1 MKSICSAD
9 HIVGYNE
16 SAIAK
21 GENNDCVVRA
31 IASTFGLEY
40 DVAHKFAADKL
51 KRQPRKGTFNTALKL
66 SSWMDNIKGIPY
78 SVIPKENLIYPGSAR
93 HQKNGGKPTNIT
105 LSMFIEKYPKGK
117 YLVIKK
123 GHAFS
128 VIDGVVVGNASDGN
142 HLRVKIYFAIKVEE

>member
-9 HIVGYNE
+9 HIIGYSE

-21 GENNDCVVRA
+21 GERNDCVVRA
-31 IASTFGLEY
+31 IASTFGLKY
-40 DVAHKFAADKL
+40 DIAHKFVADEFDRKS
-51 KRQPRKGTFNTALKL
+51 RKGTYSTSLKL
-66 SSWMDNIKGIPY
+66 GARNNIMGINY
-78 SVIPKENLIYPGSAR
+78 KCIPQPDLTYRGSAR
-93 HQKNGGKPTNIT
+93 HQMNGGKPVPIT

-128 VIDGVVVGNASDGN
+128 VIDGVVVGNTSDGN
-142 HLRVKIYFAIKVEE
+142 HLRVKICFALKVEE

>member
-9 HIVGYNE
+9 HIIGYNE

-21 GENNDCVVRA
+21 GERNDCVVRA
-31 IASTFGLEY
+31 VASTFGLEY
-40 DVAHKFAADKL
+40 NIAHRFVAEEFGRK
-51 KRQPRKGTFNTALKL
+51 PRKGTFNTAIKL
-66 SSWMDNIKGIPY
+66 SSLTNIKGIPY
-78 SVIPKENLIYPGSAR
+78 SVIPKTNLTYPGSAR

-128 VIDGVVVGNASDGN
+128 VIDGVVVGNKSDGN

>member
-9 HIVGYNE
+9 HIIGYNE

-21 GENNDCVVRA
+21 GETNDCVVRA
-31 IASTFGLEY
+31 IASTFKLEY
-40 DVAHKFAADKL
+40 NVAHRFVAEEFGRK
-51 KRQPRKGTFNTALKL
+51 PRKGTFNTAIKL
-66 SSWMDNIKGIPY
+66 LSLNNIKGIPY
-78 SVIPKENLIYPGSAR
+78 SVIPKTNLIYPGSAR

-105 LSMFIEKYPKGK
+105 LSMFIERYPKGK

-128 VIDGVVVGNASDGN
+128 VIDGVVVGNKSDGN

>member
-21 GENNDCVVRA
+21 GETNDCVVRA
-31 IASTFGLEY
+31 IASTFELEY
-40 DVAHKFAADKL
+40 DIAHKFVADKL
-51 KRQPRKGTFNTALKL
+51 GRQPRKGTFNTALKL
-66 SSWMDNIKGIPY
+66 SSWMNNIKGIPY
-78 SVIPKENLIYPGSAR
+78 SVIPKKNLTYPGSAR

-128 VIDGVVVGNASDGN
+128 VIDGVVVGNPSDGN
-142 HLRVKIYFAIKVEE
+142 HLRAKIKFALKAEE

>member
-1 MKSICSAD
+1 MKNICSAD
-9 HIVGYNE
+9 HIIGYNE

-21 GENNDCVVRA
+21 GERNDCVVRA
-31 IASTFGLEY
+31 VASTFGLEY
-40 DVAHKFAADKL
+40 NIAHRFVAEEFGRK
-51 KRQPRKGTFNTALKL
+51 PRKGTFNTAIKL
-66 SSWMDNIKGIPY
+66 SSLNNIKGIPY
-78 SVIPKENLIYPGSAR
+78 SVIPKANLTYPGSAR

-128 VIDGVVVGNASDGN
+128 VIDGVVVGNKSDGN

>member
-9 HIVGYNE
+9 HIIGYNE

-21 GENNDCVVRA
+21 GERNDCVVRA
-31 IASTFGLEY
+31 VASTFGLEY
-40 DVAHKFAADKL
+40 NIAHRFVAEEFGRK
-51 KRQPRKGTFNTALKL
+51 PRKGTFNTAIKL
-66 SSWMDNIKGIPY
+66 SSLTNIKGIPY
-78 SVIPKENLIYPGSAR
+78 SVIPKANLTYPGSAR

-128 VIDGVVVGNASDGN
+128 VIDGVVVGNKSDGN

>member
-1 MKSICSAD
+1 MKIICSAD
-9 HIVGYNE
+9 HIVGYSE
-16 SAIAK
+16 SVIAK

-40 DVAHKFAADKL
+40 DVTHRFVAEEFRRK
-51 KRQPRKGTFNTALKL
+51 PRKGTFNTAIKL
-66 SSWMDNIKGIPY
+66 NLLNNIKGIPY
-78 SVIPKENLIYPGSAR
+78 SIIPKANLTYPGSAR
-93 HQKNGGKPTNIT
+93 HQKNGGKSTNIT

-128 VIDGVVVGNASDGN
+128 VINGVVVGNGNDGN

>member
-1 MKSICSAD
+1 MKSIKSSD
-9 HIVGYNE
+9 HIIGYNE

-21 GENNDCVVRA
+21 GERNDCVVRA

-40 DVAHKFAADKL
+40 NVAHRFVAEEFGRK
-51 KRQPRKGTFNTALKL
+51 PRKGTFNTAIKL
-66 SSWMDNIKGIPY
+66 NSLNHIKGIPY
-78 SVIPKENLIYPGSAR
+78 SVIPKTNLTYPGSAR
-93 HQKNGGKPTNIT
+93 HQSNGGKPTEIT

-128 VIDGVVVGNASDGN
+128 VIDGVVVGNESDGN

>member
-1 MKSICSAD
+1 MKSIGSAD
-9 HIVGYNE
+9 HIIGYNE

-21 GENNDCVVRA
+21 GEKNDCVVRA
-31 IASTFGLEY
+31 IASTFGLKY
-40 DVAHKFAADKL
+40 DVAHKFVANEF
-51 KRQPRKGTFNTALKL
+51 RREPRKGTFGTSIMLNAR
-66 SSWMDNIKGIPY
+66 DNILGTKYNI
-78 SVIPKENLIYPGSAR
+78 IHKENLTYPGSAR

-123 GHAFS
+123 GHALS
-128 VIDGVVVGNASDGN
+128 VIDGVVVGNESDGN

>member
-9 HIVGYNE
+9 HIIGYNE

-21 GENNDCVVRA
+21 GERNDCVVRA
-31 IASTFGLEY
+31 VASTFGLEY
-40 DVAHKFAADKL
+40 NIAHRFVAEEFGRK
-51 KRQPRKGTFNTALKL
+51 PRKGTFNTAIKL
-66 SSWMDNIKGIPY
+66 SSLTNIKDIPY
-78 SVIPKENLIYPGSAR
+78 SVIPKANLTYPGSAR

-128 VIDGVVVGNASDGN
+128 VIDGVVVGNKSDGN

>member
-9 HIVGYNE
+9 HIIGYNE
-16 SAIAK
+16 STIAK

-40 DVAHKFAADKL
+40 DIAHKFVADKFG
-51 KRQPRKGTFNTALKL
+51 RQPRKGTFNTALKFRSL
-66 SSWMDNIKGIPY
+66 IDNVKGIPY
-78 SVIPKENLIYPGSAR
+78 SIIPKENLMYPGSDI
-93 HQKNGGKPTNIT
+93 HQKKGGSPVNIP
-105 LSMFIEKYPKGK
+105 LRLFLERFPKGK

-128 VIDGVVVGNASDGN
+128 VIDGVVIGNSDDGN
-142 HLRVKIYFAIKVEE
+142 KFKVKILFALKVEE

>member
-1 MKSICSAD
+1 MKNICSAD
-9 HIVGYNE
+9 HIIGYNE

-21 GENNDCVVRA
+21 GETNDCVVRA
-31 IASTFGLEY
+31 VASTFGLEY
-40 DVAHKFAADKL
+40 NVAHRFVAEELGRK
-51 KRQPRKGTFNTALKL
+51 PRKGTSNTAIKL
-66 SSWMDNIKGIPY
+66 SSLTNIKGIPY
-78 SVIPKENLIYPGSAR
+78 SVIPKANLTYPGSAR

-128 VIDGVVVGNASDGN
+128 VIDGVVVGNKSDGN

>member
-21 GENNDCVVRA
+21 GESNDCVVRA

-78 SVIPKENLIYPGSAR
+78 SVIPKENLMYPGSAR
-93 HQKNGGKPTNIT
+93 HQKNGG
-105 LSMFIEKYPKGK
+105 
-117 YLVIKK
+117 
-123 GHAFS
+123 
-128 VIDGVVVGNASDGN
+128 
-142 HLRVKIYFAIKVEE
+142 